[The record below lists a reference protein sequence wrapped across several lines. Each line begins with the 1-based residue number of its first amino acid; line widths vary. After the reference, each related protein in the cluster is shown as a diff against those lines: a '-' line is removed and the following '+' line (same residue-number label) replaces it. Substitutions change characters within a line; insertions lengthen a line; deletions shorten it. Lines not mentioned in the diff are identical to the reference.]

1 MIKIL
6 KSIFIG
12 LSFFVLFVS
21 SGYAQGM
28 NNPKTAVIN
37 IERVERSSNAWKS
50 LSEQVEAQ
58 RIAFQ
63 QEVSS
68 SQAELQ
74 NKAREL
80 EGQRSILSPD
90 VFAQK
95 EQEFLQER
103 VNLERQ
109 INERKKILDQSFA
122 KGRQQIRTSLNKVL
136 VKYSNDNQLDLVLSR
151 GRTQGVVYFANLEK
165 LDISEAILNLLNTEI
180 SSVDLTA
187 GQQ

>member
-1 MIKIL
+1 MIKIV
-6 KSIFIG
+6 KNIFIG
-12 LSFFVLFVS
+12 LSLYVLFAS
-21 SGYAQGM
+21 SVFAQGM
-28 NNPKTAVIN
+28 SNPKVAVIN
-37 IERVERSSNAWKS
+37 IERVERSSDAWKS

-58 RIAFQ
+58 RLAFQ

-68 SQAELQ
+68 IQAELQ

-80 EGQRSILSPD
+80 EGQRTILSPD

-95 EQEFLQER
+95 EQAFLQER
-103 VNLERQ
+103 VTLERQ
-109 INERKKILDQSFA
+109 INQRKKILDQSFA
-122 KGRQQIRTSLNKVL
+122 KGRQQIRSALNKVL

-165 LDISEAILNLLNTEI
+165 LDISEAILKLLNAEVST
-180 SSVDLTA
+180 VDLST